1 MPNIRGVQLALTDT
15 GEGLPILWGHGL
27 VGSVE
32 QDEQFSVIDWR
43 YLARRYRVIQ
53 WDARGHG
60 KSGGAAVPD
69 DYRWDNHGR
78 DLIAL
83 ADALGVDRFVAGG
96 VSMGAAA
103 ALHAATQAPR
113 RVMGI
118 VLALAPTAYDTRAA
132 QSDLYRAAAVLIE
145 RMGVDAYA
153 EQLRNLPAPEILGEL
168 SDRYFPEPQVSER
181 LLPSVLR
188 GVANSDLPAPD
199 AVSAFSAPA
208 LLLPWV
214 GDQGHPLSTSER
226 LVELL
231 PNVQVHVA
239 YHLSDV
245 AKWTDRVDA
254 FLAQEKGRGFPPA
267 REAVS
272 GRAAAPG

>member
-1 MPNIRGVQLALTDT
+1 VPNIRGVQLALTDT
-15 GEGLPILWGHGL
+15 GEGLPIFWGHGL

-43 YLARRYRVIQ
+43 HLARRYRVIR

-60 KSGGAAVPD
+60 QSGGAAVPD

-145 RMGVDAYA
+145 RMGVDAYV

-188 GVANSDLPAPD
+188 GAASSDLPAPD
-199 AVSAFSAPA
+199 AVRAFRGPS

-254 FLAQEKGRGFPPA
+254 FLTQLDEQRKTA
-267 REAVS
+267 
-272 GRAAAPG
+272 

>member
-1 MPNIRGVQLALTDT
+1 VPTVRGVQLAVTDI
-15 GEGLPILWGHGL
+15 GAGLPIFWGHGL
-27 VGSVE
+27 VGSMA
-32 QDEQFSVIDWR
+32 QDEEFSVIDWTG
-43 YLARRYRVIQ
+43 LARRYRVVR

-60 KSGGAAVPD
+60 QSGGAPVPD

-103 ALHAATQAPR
+103 ALHAATHAPR

-132 QSDLYRAAAVLIE
+132 QSDLYRAAAVLVE
-145 RMGVDAYA
+145 RMGVDAYV
-153 EQLRNLPAPEILGEL
+153 EQLRNFPAPEILGEFA
-168 SDRYFPEPQVSER
+168 DRYFPEPQVSER

-188 GVANSDLPAPD
+188 GAASSDLPPPD
-199 AVSAFSAPA
+199 AVRALTAPA

-214 GDQGHPLSTSER
+214 GDPGHPLSTSER

-239 YHLSDV
+239 HHLSDV
-245 AKWTDRVDA
+245 AHWTDRVDG
-254 FLAQEKGRGFPPA
+254 FLDHLDEERKSA
-267 REAVS
+267 
-272 GRAAAPG
+272 

>member
-1 MPNIRGVQLALTDT
+1 MPNVRGVEIAVTDD
-15 GEGLPILWGHGL
+15 GAGLPIFWGHGL
-27 VGSVE
+27 IGSVA

-43 YLARRYRVIQ
+43 RVARRHRVVR

-60 KSGGAAVPD
+60 QSGGAAVPD

-113 RVMGI
+113 RVLGL
-118 VLALAPTAYDTRAA
+118 VLALAPTAYETRAA
-132 QSDLYRAAAVLIE
+132 QSDLYRAAAVLVE
-145 RMGVDAYA
+145 RLGVDAYL

-168 SDRYFPEPQVSER
+168 ADRYFPEPQVSER

-188 GVANSDLPAPD
+188 GAAASDLPGPD
-199 AVSAFSAPA
+199 AVRALSAPA

-214 GDQGHPLSTSER
+214 GDPGHPLSTSER
-226 LVELL
+226 LLELL
-231 PNVQVHVA
+231 RNVQVHVA
-239 YHLSDV
+239 HHLSDV
-245 AKWTDRVDA
+245 AGWTDRVDA
-254 FLAQEKGRGFPPA
+254 FLEPLD
-267 REAVS
+267 EEW
-272 GRAAAPG
+272 RAA